1 VIAKLTGIVDST
13 GDGWVVLDV
22 GGVGYLV
29 FCSGRTLSRLTA
41 GQATSLRVETAVR
54 DDAINLY
61 GFADSAE
68 RQWFRMLTTVQGVG
82 AKAALAILT
91 ALAADELVQAVA
103 AGDRGA
109 ITRAAGVG
117 PKLAGRIIG
126 ELREKVEVAALG
138 PAAAVTSGVGNWGL
152 GGDVGDAVSAL
163 VNLGFRPAEALV
175 AVSHAAAR
183 LGTGAAVEDLIRGGL
198 AELTPGEHGP

>member
-1 VIAKLTGIVDST
+1 M
-13 GDGWVVLDV
+13 
-22 GGVGYLV
+22 
-29 FCSGRTLSRLTA
+29 
-41 GQATSLRVETAVR
+41 
-54 DDAINLY
+54 
-61 GFADSAE
+61 AE
-68 RQWFRMLTTVQGVG
+68 RQWFRMLTMVQGVG

-138 PAAAVTSGVGNWGL
+138 TAAAVTSGTGNWGL

-163 VNLGFRPAEALV
+163 VNLGFRPAEALG

-183 LGTGAAVEDLIRGGL
+183 LGTGAAVEDLIKGGL

>member
-1 VIAKLTGIVDST
+1 MIAKLTGIVDST

-29 FCSGRTLSRLTA
+29 FCSGRTLSRLAA
-41 GQATSLRVETAVR
+41 GQAASLRVETAVR

-91 ALAADELVQAVA
+91 ALAADELVQAIA

-138 PAAAVTSGVGNWGL
+138 TAATVNSGAGNWGL

-163 VNLGFRPAEALV
+163 VNLGFRPAEALG

-183 LGTGAAVEDLIRGGL
+183 LGTGAVVEDLIRGGL

>member
-1 VIAKLTGIVDST
+1 MIAKLTGIVDST

-41 GQATSLRVETAVR
+41 GQAASLRVETAVR

-82 AKAALAILT
+82 AKAALAVLT
-91 ALAADELVQAVA
+91 ALAADELVQAIA

-126 ELREKVEVAALG
+126 ELREKVEIAALG
-138 PAAAVTSGVGNWGL
+138 TAGAVTSGPGNWGL

-163 VNLGFRPAEALV
+163 VNLGFRPAEALG

-183 LGTGAAVEDLIRGGL
+183 LGTGVAVEDLIKGGL
-198 AELTPGEHGP
+198 SELTPREHGA

>member
-1 VIAKLTGIVDST
+1 MIAKLTGIVDST
-13 GDGWVVLDV
+13 GDGWAVVDV

-29 FCSGRTLSRLTA
+29 FCSGRTLSKLA
-41 GQATSLRVETAVR
+41 PGQAASLRVETAVR

-82 AKAALAILT
+82 SKAALAVLT
-91 ALAADELVQAVA
+91 ALSADDLAQAIA

-109 ITRAAGVG
+109 LTRAAGVG

-126 ELREKVEVAALG
+126 ELRDKVEIAALG
-138 PAAAVTSGVGNWGL
+138 RISPATPATGGWGL

-163 VNLGFRPAEALV
+163 VNLGFRPAEALGAV
-175 AVSHAAAR
+175 AHAASR
-183 LGTGAAVEDLIRGGL
+183 LGAGARVEDLIKGGL
-198 AELTPGEHGP
+198 VELTPGEHRT

>member
-13 GDGWVVLDV
+13 GDGWAVLDV

-29 FCSGRTLSRLTA
+29 FCSGRTLSRLAA
-41 GQATSLRVETAVR
+41 GQAASLRVETAVR

-61 GFADSAE
+61 GFADAAE

-91 ALAADELVQAVA
+91 ALAADELVQAIA

-138 PAAAVTSGVGNWGL
+138 TAAVTSGAGNWGF

-163 VNLGFRPAEALV
+163 VNLGFRPAEALG

>member
-13 GDGWVVLDV
+13 GDGWAVLDV

-29 FCSGRTLSRLTA
+29 FCSGRTLSRLAA
-41 GQATSLRVETAVR
+41 GQAASLRVETVVR

-91 ALAADELVQAVA
+91 ALPADELVQAIA
-103 AGDRGA
+103 AGDRVV

-126 ELREKVEVAALG
+126 ELREKVGAATLG
-138 PAAAVTSGVGNWGL
+138 TGAAVTLGAENWGL

-163 VNLGFRPAEALV
+163 VNLGFTPSEALG
-175 AVSHAAAR
+175 AVSHAATR
-183 LGTGAAVEDLIRGGL
+183 LGAGAAIEDLIKGGL
-198 AELTPGEHGP
+198 TELTPGEHGP

>member
-29 FCSGRTLSRLTA
+29 FCSGRTLSRLAA
-41 GQATSLRVETAVR
+41 GQAASLRVETAVR

-61 GFADSAE
+61 GFADMAE
-68 RQWFRMLTTVQGVG
+68 RQWFRMLTMVQGVG

-138 PAAAVTSGVGNWGL
+138 TAAAVTSGTGNWGL

-163 VNLGFRPAEALV
+163 VNLGFRPAEALG

-183 LGTGAAVEDLIRGGL
+183 LGTGAAVEDLIKGGL

>member
-41 GQATSLRVETAVR
+41 GQAASLRVETAVR

-82 AKAALAILT
+82 AKAALAVLT
-91 ALAADELVQAVA
+91 ALAADELVQAIA

-138 PAAAVTSGVGNWGL
+138 SAAAVTSGAGNWGL

-163 VNLGFRPAEALV
+163 VNLGFRPAEALG

-183 LGTGAAVEDLIRGGL
+183 LGTGVAVEDLIKGGL
-198 AELTPGEHGP
+198 SELIPREHGA

>member
-1 VIAKLTGIVDST
+1 MIAKLTGIVDST

-29 FCSGRTLSRLTA
+29 FCSGRTLSRLAA
-41 GQATSLRVETAVR
+41 GQAASLRVETAVR

-91 ALAADELVQAVA
+91 ALAADELVQAIA

-138 PAAAVTSGVGNWGL
+138 TAATVTPGAGNWGL

-163 VNLGFRPAEALV
+163 VNLGFRPAEALG

-183 LGTGAAVEDLIRGGL
+183 LGTGAVVEDLIRGGL

>member
-1 VIAKLTGIVDST
+1 VIAKLTGIIDST
-13 GDGWVVLDV
+13 GDGWAVLDV

-29 FCSGRTLSRLTA
+29 FCSGRTLSRLA
-41 GQATSLRVETAVR
+41 VGQAASLRVETAVR

-91 ALAADELVQAVA
+91 TLATDELIQAIA

-138 PAAAVTSGVGNWGL
+138 TAAAVTSGAGNWGL

-163 VNLGFRPAEALV
+163 VNLGFRPAEALG
-175 AVSHAAAR
+175 AVSHAASR

>member
-1 VIAKLTGIVDST
+1 MIAKLTGIVDST
-13 GDGWVVLDV
+13 GDGWAVLDV

-29 FCSGRTLSRLTA
+29 FCSGRTLSRLSA
-41 GQATSLRVETAVR
+41 GQAASLRVETAVR

-91 ALAADELVQAVA
+91 ALPADELVQAVA
-103 AGDRGA
+103 AGDRAA

-138 PAAAVTSGVGNWGL
+138 TAAAVVQGAGNWGL

-163 VNLGFRPAEALV
+163 VNLGFRPAEALG

-183 LGTGAAVEDLIRGGL
+183 LGTGAAIEDLIKGGL
-198 AELTPGEHGP
+198 AELTPGEHGS

>member
-29 FCSGRTLSRLTA
+29 FCSGRTLSRLAA
-41 GQATSLRVETAVR
+41 GQAASLRVETAVR

-61 GFADSAE
+61 GFADMAE

-138 PAAAVTSGVGNWGL
+138 TAAAVTSGTGNWGL

-163 VNLGFRPAEALV
+163 VNLGFRPAEALG

-183 LGTGAAVEDLIRGGL
+183 LGTGAAVEDLIKGGL

>member
-13 GDGWVVLDV
+13 GDGWAVLDV

-29 FCSGRTLSRLTA
+29 FCSGRTLSRLAA
-41 GQATSLRVETAVR
+41 GQAASLRVETVVR

-91 ALAADELVQAVA
+91 ALPADELVQAIA
-103 AGDRGA
+103 AGDRVA

-126 ELREKVEVAALG
+126 ELREKVGAATLG
-138 PAAAVTSGVGNWGL
+138 TGAAVTLGAENWGL

-163 VNLGFRPAEALV
+163 VNLGFTPSEALG
-175 AVSHAAAR
+175 AVSHAATR
-183 LGTGAAVEDLIRGGL
+183 LGAGAAIEDLIKGGL
-198 AELTPGEHGP
+198 TELTPGEHGP

>member
-41 GQATSLRVETAVR
+41 GQAASLRVETAVR

-61 GFADSAE
+61 GFADTAE
-68 RQWFRMLTTVQGVG
+68 RQWYRMLTTVQGVG

-138 PAAAVTSGVGNWGL
+138 TAATVTSGAGNWGL

-163 VNLGFRPAEALV
+163 VNLGFRPAEALG

-183 LGTGAAVEDLIRGGL
+183 LGTGAAVEDLIKGGL

>member
-41 GQATSLRVETAVR
+41 GQAASLRVETAVR

-82 AKAALAILT
+82 AKAALAVLT
-91 ALAADELVQAVA
+91 ALAADELVQAIA

-126 ELREKVEVAALG
+126 ELREKVEVTALG
-138 PAAAVTSGVGNWGL
+138 TAAAVTSGTGNWGL

-163 VNLGFRPAEALV
+163 VNLGFRPAEALG

-183 LGTGAAVEDLIRGGL
+183 LGTGAAVEDLIKGGL

>member
-13 GDGWVVLDV
+13 GDGWAVLDV

-29 FCSGRTLSRLTA
+29 FCSGRTLSRLAA
-41 GQATSLRVETAVR
+41 GQAASLRVETVVR

-91 ALAADELVQAVA
+91 ALPADELVQAIA
-103 AGDRGA
+103 AGDRVA

-126 ELREKVEVAALG
+126 ELREKVGAATLG
-138 PAAAVTSGVGNWGL
+138 TGAAVTLGAENWGL

-163 VNLGFRPAEALV
+163 VNLGFTPSEALG
-175 AVSHAAAR
+175 AVSHAATR
-183 LGTGAAVEDLIRGGL
+183 LGAGVAIEDLIKGGL
-198 AELTPGEHGP
+198 TELTPGEHGP

>member
-41 GQATSLRVETAVR
+41 GQAASLRVETAVR

-82 AKAALAILT
+82 AKAALAVLT
-91 ALAADELVQAVA
+91 ALAADELVQAIA

-138 PAAAVTSGVGNWGL
+138 SAAAVTSGAGNWGL

-163 VNLGFRPAEALV
+163 VNLGFRPAEALG

-183 LGTGAAVEDLIRGGL
+183 LGTGVAVEDLIKGGL
-198 AELTPGEHGP
+198 SELTPREHGA